1 MNKLFCLIGLL
12 VIGACGGCHSDIV
25 TTSRL
30 KTLEHKCVHIE
41 AIESEDPHVGK
52 VIRDVIEKEFIKAK
66 VELCDPSLA
75 TVFITGTTFLTSR
88 AAKRGSQEA
97 IESISVV
104 AKDRDG
110 EILLSASY
118 GNKEQY
124 TASKLA
130 QEFGKALAGKL
141 K

>member
-1 MNKLFCLIGLL
+1 MNKSFWLIGL
-12 VIGACGGCHSDIV
+12 VAIGACVGCHSDIV
-25 TTSRL
+25 CTSRL
-30 KTLEHKCVHIE
+30 KMLEYKCVHIE
-41 AIESEDPHVGK
+41 AIESEDPHVGQ
-52 VIRDVIEKEFIKAK
+52 VIKDVIEKEFVRAK
-66 VELCDPSLA
+66 VELCDPNMA
-75 TVFITGTTFLTSR
+75 TVFITGTTFLTAR

-97 IESISVV
+97 VESVSAV

-118 GNKEQY
+118 SNKEQY

-130 QEFGKALAGKL
+130 REFGKALAGKL

>member
-12 VIGACGGCHSDIV
+12 VIGACAGCHSDIV
-25 TTSRL
+25 TTKRL
-30 KTLEHKCVHIE
+30 KALEHKCVHIE

-52 VIRDVIEKEFIKAK
+52 VIRDVIEKEFIRSK

-75 TVFITGTTFLTSR
+75 TVFITGTTFLTTR
-88 AAKRGSQEA
+88 TAKKGGQEA

-130 QEFGKALAGKL
+130 KEFGKALAGKL

>member
-12 VIGACGGCHSDIV
+12 VICTCVGCHSDIV
-25 TTSRL
+25 TTRRL
-30 KTLEHKCVHIE
+30 KTLEHKCVYIE
-41 AIESEDPHVGK
+41 AIESEDPHVGR
-52 VIRDVIEKEFIKAK
+52 VISDVISKEFIRAK
-66 VELCDPSLA
+66 VELCDPNLA
-75 TVFITGTTFLTSR
+75 TIFISGTTFLTTR
-88 AAKRGSQEA
+88 AVKRGSQEA
-97 IESISVV
+97 VESISVV

-110 EILLSASY
+110 EILLTASY

-130 QEFGKALAGKL
+130 KEFGKALAGKF